1 MLFENLAGLT
11 AFKRREQHTVK
22 SFTIDDV
29 LKRSRE
35 EPTKKSKETSEFVEI
50 LSRQNFLDTK
60 LILVVLV
67 AKLTSF
73 SKICHACRPT
83 LQIEK
88 MISSTGKYAESFC

>member
-1 MLFENLAGLT
+1 M
-11 AFKRREQHTVK
+11 K

-35 EPTKKSKETSEFVEI
+35 ELTKRSKETSEFVEI
-50 LSRQNFLDTK
+50 LLRQNFLDTK

-67 AKLTSF
+67 AKPTSL
-73 SKICHACRPT
+73 SKICHGCRPT

-88 MISSTGKYAESFC
+88 MIKRFHFKIWKFKIIRPSFS